1 MMMHQ
6 KSIAFFTD
14 VTKHSPPLV
23 LRREP
28 GNIQYLDPL
37 TVSRNKGLGYRVGI
51 TWGIGLGRDLF
62 EETPAETHVGV
73 YRARYC

>member
-1 MMMHQ
+1 MMMRQ
-6 KSIAFFTD
+6 KLIAFFTD

-37 TVSRNKGLGYRVGI
+37 TV

-62 EETPAETHVGV
+62 PEMLAETHVGM